1 MNEYDVIVVGTG
13 VAGLVSALT
22 ALKNGKKVLLL
33 EKNNRVGGTA
43 SIHRKGRFEF
53 RNYLSFYLNNNS
65 NDLYRSKRILASLGV
80 EMPNTYKIPELYKM
94 ISPNGVI
101 ELPANKEEMIQRIT
115 EIYPDS
121 FESLNTFFALATE
134 CREALEYISNNA
146 DWDYE
151 EIRENYNNFMRVSN
165 YSISQVL
172 DTIGMPVAVQ
182 ELINVYWLLLGS
194 SETEISFV
202 TYAVIFLNALEY
214 GLVSTK
220 NGEYEIIARL
230 LDKYLELG
238 GLLKLNGE
246 VIRIIIEDNKVN
258 GVKLLDGSTYYTRN
272 LIVNSNMETVFSKL
286 VNPEEVPREV
296 FTNINSRIS
305 GGRLFTVNLGL
316 NRDYKSLG
324 LKDYLT
330 FIYKSLD
337 SDVELTKLK
346 EIAWGDQIA
355 IVPNVAIKDASPEG
369 TCILSLNTVYFGD
382 IFSEYTDRNNY
393 YRDINEIAQRLIQV
407 FEKFTGINISEYI
420 EEIEIISPVDN
431 SITTGSINGNTYG
444 FMLSG
449 LDNTLPK
456 MMNKDNEKYVDGLR
470 VIGGFNGDLFMYESA
485 LYNGYSNTID
495 SLKEIV
501 GE

>member
-33 EKNNRVGGTA
+33 EKNNKVGGTS
-43 SIHRKGRFEF
+43 SISRKGRFEF

-65 NDLYRSKRILASLGV
+65 NELYRNNRILASLGV
-80 EMPNTYKIPELYKM
+80 EMPVAYKIPELYRM
-94 ISPNGVI
+94 ISPNGSI
-101 ELPANKEEMIQRIT
+101 EIPSSKEEAIQKIL
-115 EIYPDS
+115 EIFPNCLD
-121 FESLNTFFALATE
+121 SLNTFFDLATE
-134 CREALEYISNNA
+134 CREALEYISNNS

-151 EIRENYNNFMRVSN
+151 EIKENYNNFMRVSN
-165 YSISQVL
+165 YSVSQVL

-182 ELINVYWLLLGS
+182 ELINAYWLLLGS
-194 SETEISFV
+194 SETEVSFV
-202 TYAVIFLNALEY
+202 TYAVMILNALEY
-214 GLVSTK
+214 GLVSFK
-220 NGEYEIIARL
+220 DGDYGIIARL

-258 GVKLLDGSTYYTRN
+258 GVKLLDGTTYYTRN
-272 LIVNSNMETVFSKL
+272 LLINSNMETVFSKL

-296 FTNINSRIS
+296 FININNRIS

-316 NRDYKSLG
+316 NRDSNSLG
-324 LKDYLT
+324 LDKYLT

-355 IVPNVAIKDASPEG
+355 IVPNVIDKKASPDG
-369 TCILSLNTVYFGD
+369 TCILSINTVYFGD

-393 YRDINEIAQRLIQV
+393 YRDINEIANKLIQV
-407 FEKFTGINISEYI
+407 FEKNTNINISEYI
-420 EEIEIISPVDN
+420 EEIEIVSPVDN
-431 SITTGSINGNTYG
+431 SIITGSINGNTYG
-444 FMLSG
+444 FMLAG

-456 MMNKDNEKYVDGLR
+456 LMNKENEKYVNGLR
-470 VIGGFNGDLFMYESA
+470 IIGGFNGDLFMYESA
-485 LYNGYSNTID
+485 IYNGYSNTID